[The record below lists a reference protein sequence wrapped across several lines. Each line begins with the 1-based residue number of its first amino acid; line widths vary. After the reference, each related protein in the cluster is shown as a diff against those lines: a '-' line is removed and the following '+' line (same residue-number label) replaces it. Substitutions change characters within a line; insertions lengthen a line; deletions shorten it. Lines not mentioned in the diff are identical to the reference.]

1 MLTLRVSLLMG
12 SAGAR
17 GRKPGSLHS
26 ADSGRDDTK
35 KGAEVPRGITR
46 AERYCVGAGKT
57 FAGVLA
63 LNLSR
68 RDRNR
73 ADLSLDK

>member
-1 MLTLRVSLLMG
+1 VKIVDGCFPNPLSLSEERV
-12 SAGAR
+12 R
-17 GRKPGSLHS
+17 
-26 ADSGRDDTK
+26 
-35 KGAEVPRGITR
+35 
-46 AERYCVGAGKT
+46 ERFHATYTT
-57 FAGVLA
+57 FLVQPTSMAASLA